1 MRIHS
6 STTYLC
12 WIHATPSF
20 SSPGRS
26 RKPARGHAGGRTQLQ
41 LGETKQPPKN
51 TMDIPGDVSP
61 PACYTLPQRS
71 RCTTFQANLL
81 PEGKTADTAGA
92 GLSSCTFQKAATKWW
107 SPLGAEAGCHAWKQL
122 CSRHKDKQRLQRVSL
137 SFPLGSGALKLNAS
151 VTS

>member
-6 STTYLC
+6 SNISLC
-12 WIHATPSF
+12 WIHTTPSF
-20 SSPGRS
+20 SSAGRS
-26 RKPARGHAGGRTQLQ
+26 QQPVKGPCWRTQLP

-51 TMDIPGDVSP
+51 TMEIPADVSP
-61 PACYTLPQRS
+61 PACYTLPQGS
-71 RCTTFQANLL
+71 CCTNFQSHLL
-81 PEGKTADTAGA
+81 PKGKTTDTAGA

-107 SPLGAEAGCHAWKQL
+107 FPLGAEAGCHARKHL
-122 CSRHKDKQRLQRVSL
+122 CSRCKGKKRLQRVSL